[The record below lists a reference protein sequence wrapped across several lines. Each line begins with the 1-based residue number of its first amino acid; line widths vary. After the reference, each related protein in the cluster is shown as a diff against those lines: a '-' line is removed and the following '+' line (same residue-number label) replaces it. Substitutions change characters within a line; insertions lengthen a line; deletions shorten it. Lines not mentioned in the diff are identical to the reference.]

1 MKTKQKAR
9 DRREAAKISWSPPKL
24 QTPAPQPQPPA
35 PGERARMKAER
46 KKTEAEETREFLEYI
61 GKIDM
66 KIVKEEE
73 RDSVSERRKTGKSIQ
88 VINLEEGMPVVE
100 DAIRRMNLAI
110 QECRSSGIRKVKLIH
125 GYGSTGKGGKICAAV
140 RSELAGMKRRRLV
153 KEYICGEA
161 FGPFDA
167 ASRMLADQDRN
178 ITMDSDYG
186 RGNHGITIVI
196 L

>member
-73 RDSVSERRKTGKSIQ
+73 RDSVSERRKPGKSIQ
-88 VINLEEGMPVVE
+88 AINLEEGMPVVE

-110 QECRSSGIRKVKLIH
+110 QECRSSGIRKVKLNIFAE
-125 GYGSTGKGGKICAAV
+125 K
-140 RSELAGMKRRRLV
+140 RLV
-153 KEYICGEA
+153 PLTRQAGCLRIRTETSPWIRIMAEETTGL
-161 FGPFDA
+161 P
-167 ASRMLADQDRN
+167 L
-178 ITMDSDYG
+178 
-186 RGNHGITIVI
+186 
-196 L
+196 